1 MGELSD
7 ILLSFPPISLEE
19 MKAVKLMNRIDTKYL
34 VDRERL
40 PEILSRLTGHFY
52 VQELAGRRVAHYH
65 TLYYDTPDVQM
76 YHVHHAGKLNR
87 QKLRARIYCETD
99 TAFCEIKTKNNKK
112 RTKKKRVELDLS
124 DFGNMLQNPEIHEF
138 VSKKLWYD
146 PALLVPQ
153 VENEF
158 DRITLVNVGK
168 TERLTIDMNIHFRN
182 RYTYNDAE
190 VPHLVIIELKQDGNI
205 PSFFKSVLQEMRIHP
220 YRVSKYCLGTMLTN
234 PSVKMNRFKKKL
246 RYIEKLKSNS

>member
-34 VDRERL
+34 VSRERL
-40 PEILSRLTGHFY
+40 PDILSQLTGHFY
-52 VQELAGRRVAHYH
+52 VQELAGRRIAHYH

-76 YHVHHAGKLNR
+76 YHVHHAGKLHR
-87 QKLRARIYCETD
+87 QKLRARIYCETQ

-112 RTKKKRVELDLS
+112 RTKKKRVELALS
-124 DFGNMLQNPEIHEF
+124 DFGNMLENSEIRDF

-146 PALLVPQ
+146 PELLVPQ

-158 DRITLVNVGK
+158 DRITLVNMGK
-168 TERLTIDMNIHFRN
+168 TERLTIDMGICFRN
-182 RYTYNDAE
+182 RYTHKNAE
-190 VPHLVIIELKQDGNI
+190 VPHLVIVELKQDGNI
-205 PSFFKSVLQEMRIHP
+205 PSYFKQVLLDMRIHP
-220 YRVSKYCLGTMLTN
+220 YRISKYCLGTMLTN
-234 PSVKMNRFKKKL
+234 PDVKMNRFKKKL
-246 RYIEKLKSNS
+246 RYINKLHSNI

>member
-52 VQELAGRRVAHYH
+52 VQELAGRRIAHYN
-65 TLYYDTPDVQM
+65 TLYYDTPDVLM
-76 YHVHHAGKLNR
+76 YHVHHAGKLHR
-87 QKLRARIYCETD
+87 QKLRARIYCDTD

-112 RTKKKRVELDLS
+112 RTKKKRVELALT
-124 DFGNMLQNPEIHEF
+124 DFGNMLENPEIHDF
-138 VSKKLWYD
+138 VSQKLWYE
-146 PALLVPQ
+146 PELLVPQ

-158 DRITLVNVGK
+158 DRITLVNMGK
-168 TERLTIDMNIHFRN
+168 TERLTIDMSIHFRN
-182 RYTYNDAE
+182 RYTQKNAE

-205 PSFFKSVLQEMRIHP
+205 PSYFKKVLLDMRIHP

-234 PSVKMNRFKKKL
+234 PDVKMNRFKKKL
-246 RYIEKLKSNS
+246 RYIDKLHSKI

>member
-1 MGELSD
+1 MGELAD
-7 ILLSFPPISLEE
+7 ILQKFSPISLEE

-34 VDRERL
+34 VSCDRL
-40 PEILSRLTGHFY
+40 PEILSQLTGHFY

-112 RTKKKRVELDLS
+112 RTKKKRVELELN

-158 DRITLVNVGK
+158 DRITLVNMGK

-182 RYTYNDAE
+182 RYTHNDAE

-205 PSFFKSVLQEMRIHP
+205 PSYFKKVLLDMRTHP
-220 YRVSKYCLGTMLTN
+220 YRISKYCLGTMLTN